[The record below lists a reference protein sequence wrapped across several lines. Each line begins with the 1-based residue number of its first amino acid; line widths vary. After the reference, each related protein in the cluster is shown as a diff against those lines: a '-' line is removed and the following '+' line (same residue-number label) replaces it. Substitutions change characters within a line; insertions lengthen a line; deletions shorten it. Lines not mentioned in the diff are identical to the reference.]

1 MRFTVTPDWRDN
13 RLLKLVL
20 AWFLLYVALFWVT
33 NALLYFAKMGLTPSS
48 VVAYYRGDEAR
59 FLQPRSYQGM
69 LEISH
74 FHLFAMG
81 ILILT
86 MTHLLLFVPMAP
98 RAKAWIVSLSFAS
111 AVGDE
116 AAGWLVRFVA
126 PGFAYLKIASFV
138 TLQAT
143 LAFMVV
149 AVWWALLTAQR
160 NAYRDSADDQDEVDE
175 EDGS

>member
-20 AWFLLYVALFWVT
+20 AWFLGYVALFWVT
-33 NALLYFAKMGLTPSS
+33 NALLYFTKMGLTPAS
-48 VVAYYRGDEAR
+48 VVSYYRGDESR
-59 FLQPRSYQGM
+59 FLTPRSWQGM
-69 LEISH
+69 LEIAH

-81 ILILT
+81 ILVLT
-86 MTHLLLFVPMAP
+86 MTHLLLFVPLST

-116 AAGWLVRFVA
+116 AGGWLVRFVA
-126 PGFAYLKIASFV
+126 PAFAYLKIASFL

-143 LAFMVV
+143 LAFMVAAV
-149 AVWWALLTAQR
+149 AWALLTAQR
-160 NAYRDSADDQDEVDE
+160 NAYRDGADDEDDDEGD
-175 EDGS
+175 

>member
-20 AWFLLYVALFWVT
+20 AWFLAYVTLFWVT

-48 VVAYYRGDEAR
+48 VVAYYLGDEAR
-59 FLQPRSYQGM
+59 FLPPRSYQGM
-69 LEISH
+69 LEIAH

-81 ILILT
+81 ILVLT
-86 MTHLLLFVPMAP
+86 MTHLLLFVPLST
-98 RAKAWIVSLSFAS
+98 RWKAWIVSLSFAA

-126 PGFAYLKIASFV
+126 PEFAYLKIAAFL

-143 LAFMVV
+143 LAFMVAAV
-149 AVWWALLTAQR
+149 AWALATAQP
-160 NAYRDSADDQDEVDE
+160 NAYRGDIGDEDYE
-175 EDGS
+175 

>member
-13 RLLKLVL
+13 HLLKLVL
-20 AWFLLYVALFWVT
+20 EWFLVYVALFWVT
-33 NALLYFAKMGLTPSS
+33 NGLLYFAKMGLTPQS
-48 VVAYYRGDEAR
+48 VVAYYRGDEER

-69 LEISH
+69 LEIAH

-81 ILILT
+81 ILVLT
-86 MTHLLLFVPMAP
+86 MTHLLLFVPMST
-98 RAKAWIVSLSFAS
+98 RSKAWIVSLSFAS

-116 AAGWLVRFVA
+116 AAGWLVRFVG

-143 LAFMVV
+143 LGFMVV
-149 AVWWALLTAQR
+149 AVTWALLTAQR
-160 NAYRDSADDQDEVDE
+160 NAYRDSADDPDDL
-175 EDGS
+175 EDDDG

>member
-1 MRFTVTPDWRDN
+1 VRFTVTPDWRDN

-20 AWFLLYVALFWVT
+20 AWFLLYVTLFWVT
-33 NALLYFAKMGLTPSS
+33 NALLYFSKMGLTPGS
-48 VVAYYRGDEAR
+48 VVTYYRGDEDR

-69 LEISH
+69 LEIAH

-81 ILILT
+81 ILVLT
-86 MTHLLLFVPMAP
+86 MTHLLLFVPMST

-116 AAGWLVRFVA
+116 AAGWLVRFVSPA
-126 PGFAYLKIASFV
+126 FAYLKIASFV

-143 LAFMVV
+143 LGFMIV
-149 AVWWALLTAQR
+149 AVTWALLTAQR
-160 NAYRDSADDQDEVDE
+160 NAYRDGADDDLEE
-175 EDGS
+175 EDE